1 MKDQDGFPGN
11 KNWEKIAELGFVTGR
26 FIYYLLLLLPVLAML
41 LGACGGGGGGGE
53 RGGHP

>member
-11 KNWEKIAELGFVTGR
+11 KNWEKIAELGFATGR